1 MAADDF
7 IFDDQIPI
15 TAPIGSFPTHGSEKL
30 MVVIFVV
37 DCSKSMEDNGR
48 IQAVNA
54 ALHELKFRLSEIKS
68 NNNLDLKI
76 AIMGFTS
83 SAKWELALTPIDEV
97 VLNSISV
104 RAGLTEYGVVFRE
117 LNRVLSKDE
126 FMNHVGKKAAPV
138 IIFLTDG
145 EPTDDYLPDLE
156 KLMKNGWFSCANRS
170 AILMGDAFSNDIAKS
185 AVEKFVS
192 NPHTDVVSAD
202 DTTVVTE
209 KITAATIHTVAGDPL
224 KGTVTNDPPLPS
236 DLPFGNVT
244 PVDPTIPVDPFG
256 NSTSVNPTIPVDPF
270 GNSTSV
276 DPSMPCDPFGNIMGD
291 PFIQDNPFGNNAPIE
306 PLISGDPFNDAPSSN
321 LSSSDR
327 IDFGGTEDGLN
338 LDASTN
344 SFSTSPFSDT
354 AFDPLFPTDPSITS
368 DPNAISF
375 PNDFGNPDSFS

>member
-1 MAADDF
+1 MATDGF
-7 IFDDQIPI
+7 IFDDQIPV

-37 DCSKSMEDNGR
+37 DCSKSMEENGR

-83 SAKWELALTPIDEV
+83 SAKWELTLTPIDEV

-156 KLMKNGWFSCANRS
+156 QLMKNGWFSCANRS
-170 AILMGDAFSNDIAKS
+170 AILMGDAFSNDIAKN

-224 KGTVTNDPPLPS
+224 KGTVANDQPLPP
-236 DLPFGNVT
+236 DPPFGNDT
-244 PVDPTIPVDPFG
+244 PLDPPIPINPFDDP
-256 NSTSVNPTIPVDPF
+256 I
-270 GNSTSV
+270 SV
-276 DPSMPCDPFGNIMGD
+276 DPSMPIDPFGNSASID
-291 PFIQDNPFGNNAPIE
+291 QPILNDPFGNNGGIDQ
-306 PLISGDPFNDAPSSN
+306 LTGSN
-321 LSSSDR
+321 LIDPTFPSDPIISSGNVPSD
-327 IDFGGTEDGLN
+327 GGNDDQSN
-338 LDASTN
+338 V
-344 SFSTSPFSDT
+344 SPFSD
-354 AFDPLFPTDPSITS
+354 ALFDPLFPTDPSIAS
-368 DPNAISF
+368 DPTGF
-375 PNDFGNPDSFS
+375 PFPDDLNSPDSFS

>member
-1 MAADDF
+1 MATDDF
-7 IFDDQIPI
+7 IFDDQIPV

-37 DCSKSMEDNGR
+37 DCSKSMEENGR

-117 LNRVLSKDE
+117 LNRVLSKDG

-170 AILMGDAFSNDIAKS
+170 AILMGDAFSNDIAKN

-224 KGTVTNDPPLPS
+224 KGTVANDQPTPPDP
-236 DLPFGNVT
+236 PFGN
-244 PVDPTIPVDPFG
+244 DSSMGSSIPIDPFG
-256 NSTSVNPTIPVDPF
+256 NSTSVDPLMPSDPF

-276 DPSMPCDPFGNIMGD
+276 DPSIPSDPFGNSASVD
-291 PFIQDNPFGNNAPIE
+291 PYMPTDPFGNNGGIDPLNGSNLLDPAFQSDPIASDGTT
-306 PLISGDPFNDAPSSN
+306 SGDVGNDALSN
-321 LSSSDR
+321 DS
-327 IDFGGTEDGLN
+327 N
-338 LDASTN
+338 
-344 SFSTSPFSDT
+344 TSPFSD
-354 AFDPLFPTDPSITS
+354 ALFDPLFPTDPSIAS
-368 DPNAISF
+368 DSTGF
-375 PNDFGNPDSFS
+375 PFPDDLNSPDSFS

>member
-1 MAADDF
+1 MATDDF
-7 IFDDQIPI
+7 IFDDQMPV

-37 DCSKSMEDNGR
+37 DCSKSMEENGR

-68 NNNLDLKI
+68 NDNLNLKI

-117 LNRVLSKDE
+117 LNRVLSKDG

-156 KLMKNGWFSCANRS
+156 QLMKNGWFSCANRS
-170 AILMGDAFSNDIAKS
+170 AILMGDAFSNDIAKN

-209 KITAATIHTVAGDPL
+209 KITAATIHTVAGAPL
-224 KGTVTNDPPLPS
+224 KDVVANDQPSPP
-236 DLPFGNVT
+236 DLPFGNDT
-244 PVDPTIPVDPFG
+244 PLDPPISTDPFSNSTSIDPSMPSDPFG
-256 NSTSVNPTIPVDPF
+256 NFASVDPPIPNDPF
-270 GNSTSV
+270 GNNDGIDQLTGSDLI
-276 DPSMPCDPFGNIMGD
+276 DPAFPSD
-291 PFIQDNPFGNNAPIE
+291 PFI
-306 PLISGDPFNDAPSSN
+306 
-321 LSSSDR
+321 SDR
-327 IDFGGTEDGLN
+327 ITHSDSGN
-338 LDASTN
+338 DALSDDSN
-344 SFSTSPFSDT
+344 ASPFSD
-354 AFDPLFPTDPSITS
+354 ALFDPLFPTDPSIAS
-368 DPNAISF
+368 DSTDF
-375 PNDFGNPDSFS
+375 PFPDDLNSSDSFS